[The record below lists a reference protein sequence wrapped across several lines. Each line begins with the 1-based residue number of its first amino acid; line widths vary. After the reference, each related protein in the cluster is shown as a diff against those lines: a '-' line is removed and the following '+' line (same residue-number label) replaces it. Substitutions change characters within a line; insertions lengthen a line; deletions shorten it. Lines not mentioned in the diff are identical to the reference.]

1 MSLESYNALMTRG
14 ASEQQR
20 MGRPRDPDVER
31 SILNATQELLIDR
44 GYAGMTVADVARA
57 AGSSKAA
64 IYRRWPGKIDLV
76 VAAVRALA
84 SPGATPDT
92 GSLRDDL
99 VEVAMHYAR
108 ADDRSARVLA
118 SLLSELGGNTELREA
133 ARSAIGTPPVAAIV
147 AVIERW
153 IQRGTVPPSVPV
165 SLIAGIV
172 PAVAF
177 GRVSLE
183 RRALDPETVE
193 HLVDDVLVPAL
204 TSPTRPRR

>member
-1 MSLESYNALMTRG
+1 MTLG

-31 SILNATQELLIDR
+31 SILNATQELLIDK

-84 SPGATPDT
+84 SRGATPDT

-133 ARSAIGTPPVAAIV
+133 ARSAIGSPPVAAIV

-153 IQRGTVPPSVPV
+153 IERGTVPPSVPV

-193 HLVDDVLVPAL
+193 HLVDDVLLPAL
-204 TSPTRPRR
+204 TRGSRPRP

>member
-1 MSLESYNALMTRG
+1 MSAG
-14 ASEQQR
+14 ATEQR
-20 MGRPRDPDVER
+20 VGRPRDPDLER
-31 SILNATQELLIDR
+31 SILSATQDLLIDR

-84 SPGATPDT
+84 APATTPDT

-99 VEVAMHYAR
+99 VAVAMHYAR
-108 ADDRSARVLA
+108 ADERSARVLA
-118 SLLSELGGNTELREA
+118 SVLTELGENAELYAA
-133 ARSAIGTPPVAAIV
+133 ARSAIGAPPVAAIV

-153 IQRGTVPPSVPV
+153 IQRGAVPASVPV

-172 PAVAF
+172 PSVAF

-193 HLVDDVLVPAL
+193 HLVDDVLLPAL
-204 TSPTRPRR
+204 TRGSHPGS